1 MITKSV
7 FTLRHSELKRT
18 KKQTNKL
25 PEALENASHQVATGP
40 STKKNTVKLMTFK
53 AFLII

>member
-18 KKQTNKL
+18 KKQTNCLKRL
-25 PEALENASHQVATGP
+25 KTQITRLQLAQE
-40 STKKNTVKLMTFK
+40 KKNTVKLMAFK

>member
-18 KKQTNKL
+18 KKQTNCLKRL
-25 PEALENASHQVATGP
+25 KTQVTRLQLAQVQ
-40 STKKNTVKLMTFK
+40 KKTIKLMTFK
-53 AFLII
+53 AF